1 MALTQQLARVS
12 QQYLD
17 RCCGVAASASDGD
30 PDWDPPDEDTLD
42 LDWAIWQLLA
52 FYRRM
57 QPDAWQIAVVERS
70 IRGDRSDT
78 IAFLDHPGMYDGFDG
93 PPALLAP
100 AAVTE
105 VAHALA
111 GMDIGHLLE
120 RLPAYRDLGG
130 FSAFSGDP
138 LAYLA
143 EHFDLLQSFYGIA
156 GRRGM
161 AVVVWVD

>member
-12 QQYLD
+12 LQYLD

-42 LDWAIWQLLA
+42 LDWAIWQLLG

-57 QPDAWQIAVVERS
+57 QPDAWQIAVLERS
-70 IRGDRSDT
+70 IRGDDSDP
-78 IAFLDHPGMYDGFDG
+78 IAFLDHPGVYDGFDG
-93 PPALLAP
+93 PPALLTP

-111 GMDIGHLLE
+111 AMDIGHLLE
-120 RLPAYRDLGG
+120 RLPAYRQVGG
-130 FSAFSGDP
+130 SAFSGDP
-138 LAYLA
+138 RAYLT
-143 EHFDLLQSFYGIA
+143 EHFALLQNFYEFA
-156 GRRGM
+156 GQRGM